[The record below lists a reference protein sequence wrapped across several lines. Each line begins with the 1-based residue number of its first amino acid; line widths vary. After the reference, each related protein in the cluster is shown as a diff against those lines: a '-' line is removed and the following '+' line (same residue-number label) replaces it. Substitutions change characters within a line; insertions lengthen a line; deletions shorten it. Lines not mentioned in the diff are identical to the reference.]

1 MQGMM
6 AVDTYKQ
13 PCAHSEG
20 SPNPPEALYLCYVC
34 AAPWNMGYYLE
45 RVGETALFDD
55 IGSALLEVGIYES
68 IECGCEG
75 RLILHLLQDAEPFYR
90 KRGMIDLGADS
101 RHPICG

>member
-1 MQGMM
+1 MQGMT

-55 IGSALLEVGIYES
+55 IGSALLGVGIYES
-68 IECGCEG
+68 RECGCEG
-75 RLILHLLQDAEPFYR
+75 RLILHSLQDVEPF
-90 KRGMIDLGADS
+90 
-101 RHPICG
+101 